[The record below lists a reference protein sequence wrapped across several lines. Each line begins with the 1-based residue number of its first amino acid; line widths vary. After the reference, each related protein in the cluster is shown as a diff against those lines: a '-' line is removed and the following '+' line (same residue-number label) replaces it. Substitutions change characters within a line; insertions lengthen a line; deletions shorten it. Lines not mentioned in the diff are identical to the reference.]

1 MKLFSASTLGFYDF
15 TIHTDIPS
23 DAVEI
28 TDDLWQELL
37 EGQAEGKR
45 ITADEKGFPELTDL
59 PPLTQQQLTEQ
70 AEKLKQALK
79 NEADAEIAWR
89 QDAVDAGI
97 ETDKEARE
105 LTNWKKYRVL
115 LMRVDIATAPD
126 ISWPVRPV

>member
-28 TDDLWQELL
+28 TDAIWQGLL
-37 EGQAEGKR
+37 DGQAEGKR
-45 ITADEKGFPELTDL
+45 IAADEKGFPELTDL

-105 LTNWKKYRVL
+105 LTSWKKYRVL
-115 LMRVDIATAPD
+115 LMRIDATKAPD
-126 ISWPVRPV
+126 INFPPKPV